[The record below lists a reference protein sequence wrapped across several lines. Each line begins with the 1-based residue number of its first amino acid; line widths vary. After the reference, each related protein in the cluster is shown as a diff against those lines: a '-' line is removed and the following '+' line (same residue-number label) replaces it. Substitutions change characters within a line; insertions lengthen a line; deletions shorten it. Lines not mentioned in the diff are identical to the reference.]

1 MPDESCHSKLNIDS
15 KMVKRKSS
23 KVPSLINQTRIRV
36 RFSEV
41 DSMQIVWHGEYVR
54 YFEDGREA
62 FGRQYGGL
70 GYMEMYNSGFVVPLV
85 KINLEFKHPLVCGDT
100 AIVETRYINCDAA
113 KILFEYVIYR
123 ESDMQVV
130 ATGESMQV
138 FLNRDNQL
146 ELVNPNFYIQW
157 KKKWGVE

>member
-1 MPDESCHSKLNIDS
+1 
-15 KMVKRKSS
+15 MVK
-23 KVPSLINQTRIRV
+23 KVKRQTPSLINRTPIRV

-62 FGRQYGGL
+62 FGREYGGL
-70 GYMEMYNSGFVVPLV
+70 GYMEMYNSGYVVPLV
-85 KINLEFKHPLVCGDT
+85 KINLEFKYPLVCGDT
-100 AIVETRYINCDAA
+100 AIVETRYINCEAA
-113 KILFEYVIYR
+113 KIIFEYTIYR

-130 ATGESMQV
+130 ATGESTQV
-138 FLNRDNQL
+138 FLNRDNVL
-146 ELVNPNFYIQW
+146 ELVNPEFYIQW

>member
-1 MPDESCHSKLNIDS
+1 MSNESGSRSKLGIVVMKKKNTA
-15 KMVKRKSS
+15 
-23 KVPSLINQTRIRV
+23 SLVNRTNFRV

-70 GYMEMYNSGFVVPLV
+70 GYMEIYNSGYVVPLV
-85 KINLEFKHPLVCGDT
+85 KMSLDFKLPLVCGET

-113 KILFEYVIYR
+113 KILFEYTIFR
-123 ESDMQVV
+123 ESDMQIV

-146 ELVNPNFYIQW
+146 ELVNPQFYKEW
-157 KKKWGVE
+157 KKRWDVI

>member
-1 MPDESCHSKLNIDS
+1 
-15 KMVKRKSS
+15 MVK
-23 KVPSLINQTRIRV
+23 KVKRQEASLINRTPIRV

-70 GYMEMYNSGFVVPLV
+70 GYMEMYNSGYVVPLV
-85 KINLEFKHPLVCGDT
+85 KINLEFKYPLVCGDT
-100 AIVETRYINCDAA
+100 AIVETRYINCEAA
-113 KILFEYVIYR
+113 KLIFEYTIYR

-130 ATGESMQV
+130 ATGESTQV
-138 FLNRDNQL
+138 FLNRDNVL
-146 ELVNPNFYIQW
+146 ELVNPEFYIQW

>member
-1 MPDESCHSKLNIDS
+1 
-15 KMVKRKSS
+15 MVK
-23 KVPSLINQTRIRV
+23 KVKRQAASLINRTPIRV

-62 FGRQYGGL
+62 FGREYGGL
-70 GYMEMYNSGFVVPLV
+70 GYMEMYNSGYVVPLV
-85 KINLEFKHPLVCGDT
+85 KINLEFKYPLVCGDN
-100 AIVETRYINCDAA
+100 AIVETRYINCEAA
-113 KILFEYVIYR
+113 KIIFEYTIYR

-130 ATGESMQV
+130 ATGESTQV
-138 FLNRDNQL
+138 FLNRDNVL
-146 ELVNPNFYIQW
+146 ELVNPEFYIQW

>member
-1 MPDESCHSKLNIDS
+1 
-15 KMVKRKSS
+15 MVK
-23 KVPSLINQTRIRV
+23 KVKRQEASLINRTPIRV

-70 GYMEMYNSGFVVPLV
+70 GYMEMYNSGYVVPLV
-85 KINLEFKHPLVCGDT
+85 KINLEFKYPLVCGDT
-100 AIVETRYINCDAA
+100 AIVETRYINCEAA
-113 KILFEYVIYR
+113 KIIFEYTIYR

-130 ATGESMQV
+130 ATGESTQV
-138 FLNRDNQL
+138 FLNRDNVL
-146 ELVNPNFYIQW
+146 ELVNPEFYIQW